1 MLKIGLTGGIASG
14 KSAASDCFS
23 VRGIPVID
31 ADIVAR
37 DVVKAG
43 TPAIEEIEAAFGK
56 RFIHP
61 DGNLDRRLV
70 RSLIFSDPRKRQ
82 ELEAILHPRIK
93 EAMLSQL
100 ARVSAPY
107 CILAIPLLIEADQRD
122 LVDRVLVIDAPRAI
136 QIKRLMQRDQISQDE
151 AEAILNTQLDRDVR
165 VKFADDL
172 IVNDGSRT
180 DLDAAIEKLHQKYLS
195 LAAAD

>member
-31 ADIVAR
+31 ADVVAR
-37 DVVKAG
+37 DVAKAG
-43 TPAIEEIEAAFGK
+43 TPAIQEIEAAFGK
-56 RFIHP
+56 KFIRP

-70 RSLIFSDPRKRQ
+70 RSLIFSDPRKRH

-93 EAMLSQL
+93 KAMLSQL

-151 AEAILNTQLDRDVR
+151 AEAILNTQLDRDTR

>member
-1 MLKIGLTGGIASG
+1 MLRIGLTGGIASG

-31 ADIVAR
+31 ADVVAR
-37 DVVKAG
+37 DVAKAG
-43 TPAIEEIEAAFGK
+43 TPAIQEIEAAFGK
-56 RFIHP
+56 KFIRP

-70 RSLIFSDPRKRQ
+70 RSLIFSDPRKRH

-93 EAMLSQL
+93 KAMLSQL

-172 IVNDGSRT
+172 IVNGGSRT

>member
-1 MLKIGLTGGIASG
+1 MLRIGLTGGIASG

-31 ADIVAR
+31 ADVVAR
-37 DVVKAG
+37 QVVKAG
-43 TPAIEEIEAAFGK
+43 TPAIQEIEAAFGK
-56 RFIHP
+56 RFIRP
-61 DGNLDRRLV
+61 DGSLDRRLV
-70 RSLIFSDPRKRQ
+70 RSLIFSDPQKRN

-93 EAMLSQL
+93 EAMLSRL
-100 ARVSAPY
+100 ARISAPY

-151 AEAILNTQLDRDVR
+151 AEAILNTQLDRDTR

-172 IVNDGSRT
+172 IVNDGSQA
-180 DLDAAIEKLHQKYLS
+180 DLEAAIEGLHQKYLS
-195 LAAAD
+195 LATAD

>member
-1 MLKIGLTGGIASG
+1 MLRIGLTGGIASG

-31 ADIVAR
+31 ADVVSR
-37 DVVKAG
+37 EVVKAG
-43 TPAIEEIEAAFGK
+43 TPAIQEIEAAFGK
-56 RFIHP
+56 RFIRP
-61 DGNLDRRLV
+61 DGSLDRRLV
-70 RSLIFSDPRKRQ
+70 RSLIFSDPQKRN

-93 EAMLSQL
+93 EAMLSRL
-100 ARVSAPY
+100 ARISAPY

-151 AEAILNTQLDRDVR
+151 AEAILNTQLDRDTR

-172 IVNDGSRT
+172 IVNDGSRAT
-180 DLDAAIEKLHQKYLS
+180 
-195 LAAAD
+195 

>member
-1 MLKIGLTGGIASG
+1 MLRIGLTGGIASG

-31 ADIVAR
+31 ADVVSR
-37 DVVKAG
+37 EVVKAG
-43 TPAIEEIEAAFGK
+43 TPAIQEIEAAFGK
-56 RFIHP
+56 RFIRP
-61 DGNLDRRLV
+61 DGSLDRRLV
-70 RSLIFSDPRKRQ
+70 RSLIFSDPQKRN

-93 EAMLSQL
+93 EAMLSRL
-100 ARVSAPY
+100 ARISAPY

-151 AEAILNTQLDRDVR
+151 AEAILNTQLDRDTR

-172 IVNDGSRT
+172 IVNDGSRA
-180 DLDAAIEKLHQKYLS
+180 DLEAAIEGLHQKYLS